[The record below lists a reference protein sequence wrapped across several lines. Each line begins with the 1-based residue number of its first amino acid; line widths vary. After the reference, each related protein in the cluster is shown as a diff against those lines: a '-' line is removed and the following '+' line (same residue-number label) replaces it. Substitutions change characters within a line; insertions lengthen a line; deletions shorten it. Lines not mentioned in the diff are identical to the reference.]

1 MCNYSKLK
9 EDSWGYFE
17 NDFYYLNGKDRLNQK
32 IYFERLKGLERYSSL
47 KIRPDLPKHSNL
59 TTLLDY
65 AKKGLSNEEIAD
77 MIYISRHTAKAHI
90 SSIIRKLHAKN
101 RINALYIAIK
111 KGLIK

>member
-1 MCNYSKLK
+1 MEYEKS
-9 EDSWGYFE
+9 EV
-17 NDFYYLNGKDRLNQK
+17 
-32 IYFERLKGLERYSSL
+32 
-47 KIRPDLPKHSNL
+47 L
-59 TTLLDY
+59 TQREVEVLDY

-77 MIYISRHTAKAHI
+77 MIFISRHTAKAHI